1 MLHCIHHQ
9 VVEQLSQGAGLH
21 SGDVCQLLLPLPA
34 HEASLPHPLVLA
46 IGVGH
51 IKVVEV
57 LLEHEDI
64 ELEIK

>member
-1 MLHCIHHQ
+1 MATHSASL
-9 VVEQLSQGAGLH
+9 QGM
-21 SGDVCQLLLPLPA
+21 SVNFCCPSLPV

-57 LLEHEDI
+57 LLQHEDI